1 MNDIYDVIKK
11 PRVSEKATVLHE
23 ANGVLTLEVAVKA
36 TKTEIKQA
44 VEKAFDVKVE
54 AVNVVR
60 KAPSNRERQ
69 GRVVGRKPG
78 WKKAYVTL
86 KKDSKPIKFFEGM
99 AQ

>member
-1 MNDIYDVIKK
+1 MFI
-11 PRVSEKATVLHE
+11 PAPTSLRS
-23 ANGVLTLEVAVKA
+23 
-36 TKTEIKQA
+36 KQA

-86 KKDSKPIKFFEGM
+86 RQGDKIEFFEGV
-99 AQ
+99 

>member
-1 MNDIYDVIKK
+1 MVHT
-11 PRVSEKATVLHE
+11 S
-23 ANGVLTLEVAVKA
+23 ANKL
-36 TKTEIKQA
+36 EIKQA

-60 KAPSNRERQ
+60 RAPMNRERQ

-86 KKDSKPIKFFEGM
+86 RQGDKIEFFEGV
-99 AQ
+99 

>member
-1 MNDIYDVIKK
+1 METTSVLLKPLLTEKTTLIKD
-11 PRVSEKATVLHE
+11 E
-23 ANGVLTLEVAVKA
+23 AQQVAFMVHTLANKL
-36 TKTEIKQA
+36 EIKQA

-60 KAPSNRERQ
+60 RAPMNRERQ

-86 KKDSKPIKFFEGM
+86 RQGDKIEFFEGV
-99 AQ
+99 

>member
-1 MNDIYDVIKK
+1 MKTTSVLLKPLLTEKTTLIKD
-11 PRVSEKATVLHE
+11 E
-23 ANGVLTLEVAVKA
+23 AQQVAFMVHTLANKL
-36 TKTEIKQA
+36 EIKQA

-60 KAPSNRERQ
+60 RAPMNRERQ

-86 KKDSKPIKFFEGM
+86 RQGDKIEFFEGV
-99 AQ
+99 

>member
-1 MNDIYDVIKK
+1 METTSVLLKPLLTEKTTLIKD
-11 PRVSEKATVLHE
+11 E
-23 ANGVLTLEVAVKA
+23 AQQVAFMVHTLANKL
-36 TKTEIKQA
+36 EIKQA

-60 KAPSNRERQ
+60 RAPMNRERL

-86 KKDSKPIKFFEGM
+86 RQGDKIEFFEGV
-99 AQ
+99 

>member
-1 MNDIYDVIKK
+1 METTSVLLKPLLTEKTTLIKD
-11 PRVSEKATVLHE
+11 E
-23 ANGVLTLEVAVKA
+23 AQQVAFMVHTLANKL
-36 TKTEIKQA
+36 EIKQA

-86 KKDSKPIKFFEGM
+86 RQGDKIEFFEGV
-99 AQ
+99 

>member
-1 MNDIYDVIKK
+1 METTSVLLKPLLTTLIKD
-11 PRVSEKATVLHE
+11 E
-23 ANGVLTLEVAVKA
+23 AQQVAFMVHTLANKL
-36 TKTEIKQA
+36 EIKQA

-60 KAPSNRERQ
+60 RAPMNRERQ

-86 KKDSKPIKFFEGM
+86 RQGDKIEFFEGV
-99 AQ
+99 

>member
-1 MNDIYDVIKK
+1 METTSVLLKPLLTDKTTLIKD
-11 PRVSEKATVLHE
+11 E
-23 ANGVLTLEVAVKA
+23 AQQVAFMVHTLANKL
-36 TKTEIKQA
+36 EIKQA

-60 KAPSNRERQ
+60 RAPMNRERQ

-86 KKDSKPIKFFEGM
+86 RQGDKIEFFEGV
-99 AQ
+99 